1 VEGASDGLG
10 LGFRCVQVA
19 GPRSPTPRRPGAGV
33 KARPGAAVGADHRV
47 QGADVVGGSRRI
59 SRASSKLSAPSP
71 APAAGSS
78 RPVSKLRPRCGHVAN
93 RPARVRGPPRPTV
106 PHNRGMP
113 LQIHIQPDPDHLC
126 ETCGGPSE
134 LTSHSIT
141 RWLGNKM
148 AREVSPPTPRCVD
161 PSCQSRRPRHL
172 RRVTCPW
179 GCGVVAAEG
188 RCEQITNGGIGTRH
202 GLPGR

>member
-1 VEGASDGLG
+1 VLEGASDGLD

-19 GPRSPTPRRPGAGV
+19 GPAPHAAPARRWRQNPPRCRSQPITESTALTWLVGREGSHRPARSSAHRARRPLRA
-33 KARPGAAVGADHRV
+33 HRDRCPNCDR
-47 QGADVVGGSRRI
+47 DVATLQIG
-59 SRASSKLSAPSP
+59 
-71 APAAGSS
+71 
-78 RPVSKLRPRCGHVAN
+78 PRVFAN
-93 RPARVRGPPRPTV
+93 RPARRS

-126 ETCGGPSE
+126 QTCGGPSE
-134 LTSHSIT
+134 LTSYGIT

-148 AREVSPPTPRCVD
+148 ARDVSPPTPRCVD
-161 PSCQSRRPRHL
+161 PWCQSRRPRHL
-172 RRVTCPW
+172 RQETCPW

-188 RCEQITNGGIGTRH
+188 RCEQKTNGGIGTRR